1 MATETIG
8 KWTTPWTELEA
19 ETIRNEIDIWV
30 YQGKTDGHAT
40 IVDNPD
46 GSKDVIRI
54 WTTNQDAVG
63 LVTWM
68 NANGFNAPRWTC
80 QIVDLE

>member
-8 KWTTPWTELEA
+8 KWNPPWTAQEA
-19 ETIRNEIDIWV
+19 EIVRDQVAIWV
-30 YQGKTDGHAT
+30 SQGKTDGHAT
-40 IVDNPD
+40 IVTNPD
-46 GSKDVIRI
+46 GTDDVIRI
-54 WTTNQDAVG
+54 WTTNQDANE

-68 NANGFNAPRWTC
+68 NANGFVAPRWTC